1 MVENK
6 VVIITGAANEVGKA
20 IAIALASKG
29 AKLTIADMDK
39 KKLEAV
45 AGDIK
50 SAGKDIIVAE
60 CDPKDFGQVENV
72 VKETM
77 DKFGKIDALI
87 NIPQAN
93 KLSLFVDVT
102 EELWDEIINTNL
114 KGTFYYCKAIVPI
127 MKNQESGRIINVVST
142 AGYTGSMTKGATKD
156 VPYCTSQAALLGF
169 TRTISAEV
177 GTKNITANAVL
188 IGAFDYASLR
198 ETYPAD
204 IIETGAS
211 LTTIG
216 RVGKPEDVVG
226 PVLFLLSDES
236 AFVNGETMCVCG
248 GAYMR

>member
-6 VVIITGAANEVGKA
+6 VVIIAGSANEIGKA

-29 AKLTIADMDK
+29 AKLTIADKDK

-60 CDPKDFGQVENV
+60 CDPTNFGQVENV

-77 DKFGKIDALI
+77 DKFGRIDALI
-87 NIPQAN
+87 CIPNAN
-93 KLSLFVDVT
+93 KLSSFVDLT
-102 EELWDEIINTNL
+102 EELWDEILETNL
-114 KGTFYYCKAIVPI
+114 RGTFYYCKAIVPI

-142 AGYTGSMTKGATKD
+142 AGYTGSMTKGATND

-177 GTKNITANAVL
+177 GKKNITANAVL
-188 IGAFDYASLR
+188 TGALDYPTLR
-198 ETYPAD
+198 ETYSAE
-204 IIETGAS
+204 IIEKGAS

-216 RVGKPEDVVG
+216 RAGKPEDIVG
-226 PVLFLLSDES
+226 PVLFLLSDEA
-236 AFVNGETMCVCG
+236 AFINGETMCVCG